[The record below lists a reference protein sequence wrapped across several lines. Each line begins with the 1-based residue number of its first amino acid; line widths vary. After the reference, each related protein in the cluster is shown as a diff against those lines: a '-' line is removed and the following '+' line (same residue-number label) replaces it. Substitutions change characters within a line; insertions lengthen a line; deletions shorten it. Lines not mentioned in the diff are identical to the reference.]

1 MDYVSIAKEPT
12 QEDKATSQRMAEY
25 IKKFTKHQSFM
36 AGLGSDFATNRTWFS
51 AVGGSL
57 VNYATSTGDYSK
69 SGVNR
74 VLGEMLKSRASFK
87 TLSEDQKKDEW
98 SQHTQ
103 EEFNHHNKDL
113 IEKSM
118 LKQIAMQVKGQLDT
132 TGMDNIDSME
142 EIIKTVKSNQEK
154 GFYTHSFN
162 GALLGDVDKNGLDI
176 SQELFKEE
184 YSGVLKDSMP
194 ITAQGELC
202 LTPASQASFN
212 YTYDVPERFVWGPLG
227 GLDSGMSQEKG
238 ESLEDFYKRRLEK
251 RIEKLN
257 FQDKG
262 KADEFR
268 QAVLKMIDFYAKP
281 KTAGIAVI
289 PRSILG
295 QEKLV
300 SSRYQW
306 EEMQK
311 PINIRDKIL
320 DEILEPRKV
329 IKANYQEYLAD
340 PKNFNQEIVK
350 EDIVKGDPLGL
361 GDELQEQLQ
370 NLRSS
375 DSSEG
380 NTKDI
385 FNKIPPSDKY
395 KNICEKHFF
404 WELEK
409 HTNTGFY
416 AGDHE
421 GIKIKGGKIPREHF
435 SIAEVPQI
443 DHLTCEIAKQ
453 TGTIK
458 ADK

>member
-1 MDYVSIAKEPT
+1 MDYVSIAKEPS
-12 QEDKATSQRMAEY
+12 QEEKLASQKMAEY
-25 IKKFTKHQSFM
+25 IEKITKHPNFI
-36 AGLGSDFATNRTWFS
+36 AGLGDDFATNRTWYS
-51 AVGGSL
+51 AVGGAL

-69 SGVNR
+69 SGADG
-74 VLGEMLKSRASFK
+74 VLKDMLKNREDFK
-87 TLSEDQKKDEW
+87 SLSEEQKKDEW
-98 SQHTQ
+98 SRHTQ
-103 EEFNHHNKDL
+103 EEFNNYNKEL

-118 LKQIAMQVKGQLDT
+118 LKQIAMQVKRQLDT

-142 EIIKTVKSNQEK
+142 EIIKTVKSNQEN

-162 GALLGDVDKNGLDI
+162 GALLDNVDKDGLDI
-176 SQELFKEE
+176 SQETFQEE

-194 ITAQGELC
+194 TSTQGELC

-227 GLDSGMSQEKG
+227 GLDNSMSQEKS

-251 RIEKLN
+251 RIQTLKMDGTQAN
-257 FQDKG
+257 
-262 KADEFR
+262 EFR

-281 KTAGIAVI
+281 KTAGIAVV

-300 SSRYQW
+300 SSQYQW

-311 PINIRDKIL
+311 PIDIRNKIL
-320 DEILEPRKV
+320 NEILEPRKV

-340 PKNFNQEIVK
+340 PKNFYQEIVK
-350 EDIVKGDPLGL
+350 EDIIKGDPLEL
-361 GDELQEQLQ
+361 GEELQEELR
-370 NLRSS
+370 NLRNNNSN
-375 DSSEG
+375 G
-380 NTKDI
+380 NKVKDI
-385 FNKIPPSDKY
+385 FNKIPSSDKY

-409 HTNTGFY
+409 HTNAGFY

-421 GIKIKGGKIPREHF
+421 GIKIKGGKIPREYF
-435 SIAEVPQI
+435 AVAEVPQI
-443 DHLTCEIAKQ
+443 DHLTHEITKQ
-453 TGTIK
+453 VGTTK
-458 ADK
+458 TDK